1 MIPAHAM
8 NPHQPPPIPTT
19 GEVFCGSC
27 RMYRPHQ
34 SIAESRWSGPR
45 KNQPFYV
52 CNICEDKLNKHKA
65 KAALK

>member
-1 MIPAHAM
+1 MTTRPM
-8 NPHQPPPIPTT
+8 NPRQPPPIPTT

-27 RMYRPHQ
+27 HMYRHHQ

-52 CNICEDKLNKHKA
+52 CNICEDRLNRHKA